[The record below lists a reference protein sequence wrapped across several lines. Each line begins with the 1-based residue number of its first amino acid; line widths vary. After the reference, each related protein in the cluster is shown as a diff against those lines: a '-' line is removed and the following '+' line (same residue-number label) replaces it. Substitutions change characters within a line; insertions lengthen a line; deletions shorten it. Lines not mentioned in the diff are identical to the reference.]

1 MLELRFDTDEYVVR
15 VLEPDEN
22 DIYRYDEAT
31 DEIREPDITDY
42 EVYYVENGV
51 VDANGNYVAVADGVR
66 DLELTLQGRTLY
78 VTPDQ
83 SDFGLAMAS
92 DAVAVVIQ
100 PEYNKDNVKTEFT
113 TVKSAISHLADA
125 NPATPELEYDGKIFA
140 VLNTNGSA
148 AWIVFDSI
156 NGLDTG
162 TGGIIDDNNRNVIH
176 NGNVALWG
184 DNTVVVNGVSIS
196 YNYNQSSVAYSFV
209 VPGANIGDVINY
221 NVEARVNGQTV
232 NVKNNVTGV
241 VSQNERGNLVVV
253 GTVNVPATAIDDV
266 DVAVYNAVNQTAN
279 TASIVLN
286 STGAEVTGLATGT
299 ANVGDKITFTV
310 KPDTGYQKP
319 VNVTGANVTANEDGS
334 YTLTVVAGVN
344 TVTVE
349 ATPIATYTLTL
360 SAPDL
365 YSAASGDS
373 KVAQVYLGDG
383 TGDPLTPVNE
393 PVFGAYDKLVF
404 NIPAGETVTV
414 LDGDITAS
422 GLVYIDGVPMTGVTS
437 KSLSFEMPTKN
448 VEIDA
453 ADLSATALIA
463 VHYEEG
469 MEITSASEA
478 FDDEENNVFYLSQAD
493 KITVTNSDSEKG
505 SKFAVM
511 GAATTTS
518 VAKAYE
524 FGKETDG
531 NVTSERWIRYV
542 SQANATGVDGVTNQ
556 YYMVGSTLDIE
567 ATSATAVIEGSA
579 NFSAKDVTGTYIVP
593 AEDFTLN
600 AAVKGTLN
608 DGIEAKLADGTD
620 VPSGNFVKA
629 STALTI
635 TVPTT
640 AGTAAIDLAGTDN
653 KHVAAASG
661 VANNGTLVIS
671 NSDIELYAAV
681 MLALNSPATAWYRVD
696 GIQVPVNVSSYVTP
710 GVVVYTDNTNSV
722 TLNGN
727 PVETSTVG
735 GYQYFTI
742 TAEGATISVP

>member
-1 MLELRFDTDEYVVR
+1 
-15 VLEPDEN
+15 
-22 DIYRYDEAT
+22 
-31 DEIREPDITDY
+31 
-42 EVYYVENGV
+42 
-51 VDANGNYVAVADGVR
+51 
-66 DLELTLQGRTLY
+66 
-78 VTPDQ
+78 
-83 SDFGLAMAS
+83 
-92 DAVAVVIQ
+92 
-100 PEYNKDNVKTEFT
+100 
-113 TVKSAISHLADA
+113 
-125 NPATPELEYDGKIFA
+125 
-140 VLNTNGSA
+140 
-148 AWIVFDSI
+148 
-156 NGLDTG
+156 
-162 TGGIIDDNNRNVIH
+162 
-176 NGNVALWG
+176 
-184 DNTVVVNGVSIS
+184 
-196 YNYNQSSVAYSFV
+196 
-209 VPGANIGDVINY
+209 
-221 NVEARVNGQTV
+221 
-232 NVKNNVTGV
+232 
-241 VSQNERGNLVVV
+241 
-253 GTVNVPATAIDDV
+253 
-266 DVAVYNAVNQTAN
+266 
-279 TASIVLN
+279 
-286 STGAEVTGLATGT
+286 
-299 ANVGDKITFTV
+299 
-310 KPDTGYQKP
+310 
-319 VNVTGANVTANEDGS
+319 
-334 YTLTVVAGVN
+334 
-344 TVTVE
+344 
-349 ATPIATYTLTL
+349 
-360 SAPDL
+360 
-365 YSAASGDS
+365 
-373 KVAQVYLGDG
+373 
-383 TGDPLTPVNE
+383 
-393 PVFGAYDKLVF
+393 
-404 NIPAGETVTV
+404 
-414 LDGDITAS
+414 
-422 GLVYIDGVPMTGVTS
+422 MTGVTS

-600 AAVKGTLN
+600 AAVKVTLN